1 MHHVATALQA
11 LITTH
16 LEIFKTW
23 PEMEWAAK
31 PDPAR
36 WSKKE
41 IIGHLID
48 SAQNNLRRFVV
59 TQYGVNQNIVYDQNQ
74 WVALQHYQ
82 TTATADLLDLWRLLN
97 FQIARVIENIPAE
110 RLAYTCDT
118 GKNDPELHPLHWLI
132 EDYLGHTQHHLRQI
146 LGEKS

>member
-1 MHHVATALQA
+1 MNQHVVALKE
-11 LITTH
+11 LITSH
-16 LEIFKTW
+16 LEIFNNYSD
-23 PEMEWAAK
+23 MEWAAK

-59 TQYGVNQNIVYDQNQ
+59 TQYAANQNIVYDQNQ
-74 WVALQHYQ
+74 WVTLQHYQ
-82 TTATADLLDLWRLLN
+82 TTPAIDLLDLWRLLN

-118 GKNDPELHPLHWLI
+118 GKNGAELHALDWLI
-132 EDYLGHTQHHLRQI
+132 EDYVAHTRHHLQQI
-146 LGEKS
+146 TG

>member
-1 MHHVATALQA
+1 MKNIATALEE
-11 LITTH
+11 LILTH
-16 LEIFKTW
+16 LEIFKSWSET
-23 PEMEWAAK
+23 EWAAK

-59 TQYGVNQNIVYDQNQ
+59 TQYAANQNIVYDQNQ

-82 TTATADLLDLWRLLN
+82 ATPTADLLDLWRLLN
-97 FQIARVIENIPAE
+97 FQIARVIEDMPLE
-110 RLAYTCDT
+110 RLTLTCDT
-118 GKNDPELHPLHWLI
+118 GKNEPELHPLHWLI

-146 LGEKS
+146 IERKS